1 MHRKAI
7 AHLRAADA
15 TLARVIDRVG
25 RCHFTPNAAC
35 THFDAVVRAIVYQ
48 QLSGSAAHTI
58 YSRVLA
64 LYGGNAPAPSQ
75 LLATPTSQLRAA
87 GLSRQKIGY
96 LSDLAAKTSAGD
108 VPMDTLHELSDDEV
122 VQALTCVKGVGR
134 WTAQM
139 FLMFRLGRPN
149 VLPDLDL
156 GIKKGIQRAYRLRA
170 LPSEERVRRLGRKW
184 EPYCSVASWYLWHF
198 LDMDGAAGSPASTRQ
213 SSASR
218 ARTSG
223 ASGASRTP
231 RPPRTPRTPRTP
243 RSPRTKQKGTRRTNG
258 A

>member
-15 TLARVIDRVG
+15 TLAHVIDRVG
-25 RCHFTPNAAC
+25 RCHFTANVDG

-64 LYGGNAPAPSQ
+64 LYGGNAPAPSH
-75 LLATPTSQLRAA
+75 LLETPASQLRAA

-96 LSDLAAKTSAGD
+96 LSDLAAKASAGD
-108 VPMDTLHELSDDEV
+108 VPIDTLHELSDDEV
-122 VQALTCVKGVGR
+122 VRALTCVKGVGR

-156 GIKKGIQRAYRLRA
+156 GIRKGIQRAYRMRA
-170 LPSEERVRRLGRKW
+170 LPSEERVRKLGRKW
-184 EPYCSVASWYLWHF
+184 EPYCSVASWYLWRF
-198 LDMDGAAGSPASTRQ
+198 LDVDGDAGSPAATRQ
-213 SSASR
+213 SSAARPRGQRAPRAPRAPRAKPKR
-218 ARTSG
+218 ARR
-223 ASGASRTP
+223 ANAE
-231 RPPRTPRTPRTP
+231 
-243 RSPRTKQKGTRRTNG
+243 
-258 A
+258 